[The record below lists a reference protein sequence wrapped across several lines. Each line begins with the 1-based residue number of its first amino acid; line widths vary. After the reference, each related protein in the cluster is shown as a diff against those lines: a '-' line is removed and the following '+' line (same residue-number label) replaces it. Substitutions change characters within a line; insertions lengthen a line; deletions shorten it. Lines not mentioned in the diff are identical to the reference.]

1 MTPVRLHT
9 WADARDALRHRD
21 LRQGL
26 YDEGAHLMEGVIV
39 NLHGADHLARRRL
52 ENRLFRRDT
61 FVKWEHEL
69 IPQLIESVFGQL
81 EEPTAGDL
89 VTIAR
94 RTMMRLSSLV
104 AGIDI
109 DADLESF
116 TRMSALM
123 SKLAAASTVVH
134 ATGDKAEIV
143 RIGDEALAEF
153 VDAYLSPARNRREQL
168 IAQAVNNE
176 IEWGDLPS
184 DVLTVLLS
192 NQDNLDLPDAVIA
205 REIAYFPWVGSHST
219 SAALVHVMHH
229 CFTWETDNPGTLEQ
243 LANNRELLQRFVHES
258 LRLHPA
264 SPEATRIATH
274 NLRLSSGIDI
284 TENSLVVV
292 DMVLAN
298 RDETIFGP
306 SANEF
311 NPFREV
317 PEGVARWG
325 LTFGTGFHACL
336 GQELAGGLALDQ
348 QQVGSELFGA
358 IAVIVQ
364 AVLQRGGHP
373 HHTLSPEMDTATRRP
388 VWRTYPV
395 SFQPV
400 YRDEEKVVPRHDP

>member
-1 MTPVRLHT
+1 MTSVRLHT

-26 YDEGAHLMEGVIV
+26 YDEGANLMDGVIV

-69 IPQLIESVFGQL
+69 IPHLIDSVFSQL
-81 EEPTAGDL
+81 DDPSTGDL
-89 VTIAR
+89 VAIAR

-109 DADLESF
+109 EADIDSF
-116 TRMSALM
+116 NHMSALM
-123 SKLAAASTVVH
+123 SRLAAASTVVH
-134 ATGDKAEIV
+134 ATGDKAEIIRSGDDALSEFV
-143 RIGDEALAEF
+143 RTFLLPARKRREAL
-153 VDAYLSPARNRREQL
+153 
-168 IAQAVNNE
+168 IAKADSTE
-176 IEWGDLPS
+176 IEWSDLPS

-229 CFTWETDNPGTLEQ
+229 CFTWEKENPGTLTQ
-243 LANNRELLQRFVHES
+243 LAHNRQLLQRFVHES

-274 NLRLSSGIDI
+274 ALRLASGVDID
-284 TENSLVVV
+284 ENSLVVI
-292 DMVLAN
+292 DMVSAN
-298 RDETIFGP
+298 RDVSIFGVT
-306 SANEF
+306 ANEF
-311 NPFREV
+311 NPHRDI

-348 QQVGSELFGA
+348 QLAGAELFGA
-358 IAVIVQ
+358 ITVIVE
-364 AVLQRGGHP
+364 AILRRGGRPHP
-373 HHTLSPEMDTATRRP
+373 TLACEMDTATRRP
-388 VWRTYPV
+388 VWRNYPV
-395 SFQPV
+395 TFT
-400 YRDEEKVVPRHDP
+400 EEKAAPTHG